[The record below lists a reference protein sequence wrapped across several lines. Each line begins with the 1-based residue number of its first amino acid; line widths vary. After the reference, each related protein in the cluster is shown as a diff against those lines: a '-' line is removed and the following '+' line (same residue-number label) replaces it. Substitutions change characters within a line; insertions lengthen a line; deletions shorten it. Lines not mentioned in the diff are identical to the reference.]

1 MAETENKVSIN
12 IYDCCVSRDSVAF
25 RQDKYVVPRYV
36 QAISPLT
43 VMCGEPL
50 NLKVEDFSSYEDVH
64 NFTKRCICLDA
75 NKNAI
80 DYLVGANA
88 DWLLFDVA
96 ELRRAVYLWQNA
108 REGVM
113 LTKNSKLTRMLSV
126 VEAYTDGETPS
137 EIQPYELSDKE
148 LAAAVERL
156 CDEIL
161 KYFPQQKIILN
172 EFYNVDTYLNADGEL
187 CSFSEE
193 EKALGIAQNK
203 ILKAANEV
211 CKSKFK
217 GCHIITMPFNNFA
230 DVKQR
235 WGLSALHYN
244 ALYYDYVERCISA
257 IVNAAPRG
265 EENERL
271 ASLYELYNEKM
282 LSCFMWAR
290 KNSYRKGK
298 HLAEERL
305 EKAEKRLEKA
315 EKRAA
320 AAEDKVIEAK
330 KENELLES
338 QNDALKKNCA
348 LLEEEVKALSEK
360 ELLLKNAKA
369 ELDEKLAVLS
379 EQIKLTK
386 KELQAESELRR
397 QTENKLSA
405 ETELRKQTKN
415 ELLKES
421 ERRRRADN
429 ELHNVRISKSYKVGL
444 FITFLP
450 RKMRDFIKCRKKR

>member
-12 IYDCCVSRDSVAF
+12 IYGCCVSRDSVAF

-161 KYFPQQKIILN
+161 KYFPQQKN
-172 EFYNVDTYLNADGEL
+172 
-187 CSFSEE
+187 
-193 EKALGIAQNK
+193 
-203 ILKAANEV
+203 
-211 CKSKFK
+211 
-217 GCHIITMPFNNFA
+217 H
-230 DVKQR
+230 
-235 WGLSALHYN
+235 
-244 ALYYDYVERCISA
+244 
-257 IVNAAPRG
+257 
-265 EENERL
+265 
-271 ASLYELYNEKM
+271 
-282 LSCFMWAR
+282 
-290 KNSYRKGK
+290 
-298 HLAEERL
+298 
-305 EKAEKRLEKA
+305 
-315 EKRAA
+315 
-320 AAEDKVIEAK
+320 
-330 KENELLES
+330 
-338 QNDALKKNCA
+338 
-348 LLEEEVKALSEK
+348 
-360 ELLLKNAKA
+360 
-369 ELDEKLAVLS
+369 
-379 EQIKLTK
+379 
-386 KELQAESELRR
+386 
-397 QTENKLSA
+397 
-405 ETELRKQTKN
+405 
-415 ELLKES
+415 S
-421 ERRRRADN
+421 ERI
-429 ELHNVRISKSYKVGL
+429 L
-444 FITFLP
+444 
-450 RKMRDFIKCRKKR
+450 

>member
-1 MAETENKVSIN
+1 M
-12 IYDCCVSRDSVAF
+12 
-25 RQDKYVVPRYV
+25 
-36 QAISPLT
+36 
-43 VMCGEPL
+43 
-50 NLKVEDFSSYEDVH
+50 
-64 NFTKRCICLDA
+64 
-75 NKNAI
+75 
-80 DYLVGANA
+80 
-88 DWLLFDVA
+88 
-96 ELRRAVYLWQNA
+96 
-108 REGVM
+108 
-113 LTKNSKLTRMLSV
+113 
-126 VEAYTDGETPS
+126 
-137 EIQPYELSDKE
+137 
-148 LAAAVERL
+148 
-156 CDEIL
+156 
-161 KYFPQQKIILN
+161 
-172 EFYNVDTYLNADGEL
+172 DTYLNADGEL

-257 IVNAAPRG
+257 IVNAASRG

-282 LSCFMWAR
+282 LSCSMWAR

-338 QNDALKKNCA
+338 QNDALEKNCA

-379 EQIKLTK
+379 EQIKLTEE
-386 KELQAESELRR
+386 ELQAESELRR